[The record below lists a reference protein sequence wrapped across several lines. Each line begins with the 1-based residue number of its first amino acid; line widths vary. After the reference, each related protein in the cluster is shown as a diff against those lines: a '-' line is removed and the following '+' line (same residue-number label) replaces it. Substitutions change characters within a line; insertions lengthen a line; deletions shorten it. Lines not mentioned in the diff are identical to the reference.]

1 MYRSGVL
8 YLVLMFR
15 TPDFQSSAL
24 EAHVAFLDSLR
35 AKGCIEMAGP
45 FTDKT
50 GGAYLLR
57 AADLGEAVA
66 LAFSDPLHTTGSSR
80 VTVHEW
86 KAS

>member
-1 MYRSGVL
+1 VL
-8 YLVLMFR
+8 YLVLAFR
-15 TPDFQSSAL
+15 TPDFQDSAL
-24 EAHVAFLDSLR
+24 DAHIAFLGSLR
-35 AKGCIEMAGP
+35 ANGSIEMAGA

-57 AADLGEAVA
+57 AANLDEARSV
-66 LAFSDPLHTTGSSR
+66 AFSDPLHTTGASR